1 MAMNKRK
8 VYLPLFIGFVICL
21 LTFFISNAIAM
32 SNISKTAND
41 TIDYAKKQ
49 VTSYD
54 EYMDVNKTKSETRLM
69 GKSIE
74 FVDRYHSSSD
84 DLSWIEDY
92 LKVQHI
98 TGISIVDRDYNVLVQ
113 YGKELPEGTFSL
125 NDNIDVIFDYP
136 AKIFAS
142 SCEKDGMAYDVVA
155 LSFEKDRLAIVN
167 YCKDI
172 LNSDDT
178 LSYLFDGFNFNY
190 DGILA
195 IAKDSTVIATSG
207 VGDYSPL
214 VLKFN
219 SYENLDLIVN
229 DHDFI
234 YLRMDGNSWYGI
246 CNRTSIYDYYVF
258 YPSKT
263 VNLARFSAPFVTG
276 LLLLVVYYLATL
288 SKHKKEV
295 LNLEKERKQ
304 MSIIESISS
313 MYYCAI
319 FIDVNKNTYEF
330 VNDKG
335 NIAGFYNGISDADK
349 MLCKMLDSFYA
360 GKRNDEYH
368 EFLDFR
374 HCEKVL
380 KNQPYVT
387 KTFKHVSHWFDV
399 TCFPLRNDNGVID
412 KVIYLWLD
420 KTSEK
425 EKEMDYNKRLVNAL
439 DQEKRANATKT
450 SFLRRMSHDIRTPIN
465 GIRGLVKIAQDNE
478 DNKEKIDDCLNKIY
492 ESSGFLLSLVN
503 DVLDMNKLES
513 GEITLDHNPFKLDK
527 IINNAIDIT
536 KVRANERNIAITSD
550 IRIEYNDLIGSPLHL
565 AQIFQNIIN
574 NAVKY
579 NRKEGSINITL
590 SEELC
595 PENKVLLKFV
605 CEDTGIGM
613 SNEFQENVFK
623 PFAQEG
629 NTSRGTYEGT
639 GLGMAITKEL
649 VDKMGGSIGFSSV
662 ADKGTT
668 FVVELPFDLGESV
681 EEEAEEENYGVG
693 GLHVLVV
700 EDNEINREIA
710 TFMLESVG
718 IVPTCVTNGKEALD
732 KVKEGAYD
740 CILMDVMMPVMGGLE
755 ATRQLRAMGVDTPII
770 AMSANAFKDDVERS
784 LKAGMNAHLS
794 KPIDEKLLVK
804 TIYKFCKK

>member
-1 MAMNKRK
+1 MAMNKRRR

-84 DLSWIEDY
+84 LSWIEDY

-136 AKIFAS
+136 AKVFAS

-195 IAKDSTVIATSG
+195 VAKDSTVIATSG
-207 VGDYSPL
+207 KGDYSPL

-219 SYENLDLIVN
+219 SYENLDLISN
-229 DHDFI
+229 DHGFI
-234 YLRMDGNSWYGI
+234 YLRMDGKSWYGI

-263 VNLARFSAPFVTG
+263 VNLARFSAPFIVG

-313 MYYCAI
+313 IYYCAI

-668 FVVELPFDLGESV
+668 FVVELPFGLGEKAL
-681 EEEAEEENYGVG
+681 EETEEENYDVS
-693 GLHVLVV
+693 GLKVLVV

-732 KVKEGAYD
+732 KVKEGTYD

-755 ATRQLRAMGVDTPII
+755 ATRQLRAMGIGTPII

>member
-1 MAMNKRK
+1 MNKRRR
-8 VYLPLFIGFVICL
+8 VYLPLSIGLMICL
-21 LTFFISNAIAM
+21 LTFFISNTIAM

-74 FVDRYHSSSD
+74 FVDRYHSSS

-195 IAKDSTVIATSG
+195 VAKDSTVIATSG
-207 VGDYSPL
+207 KGDYSPL

-219 SYENLDLIVN
+219 SFDNLESIVN
-229 DHDFI
+229 DHGFI
-234 YLRMDGNSWYGI
+234 FLRMDGKSWYGI

-313 MYYCAI
+313 IYYCAI

-387 KTFKHVSHWFDV
+387 KTFKHVVHWFDV

-550 IRIEYNDLIGSPLHL
+550 IKIEYNDLIGSPLHL

-613 SNEFQENVFK
+613 SNEFQENIFK

-629 NTSRGTYEGT
+629 NTARGTYEGT

-662 ADKGTT
+662 AEKGTT

-755 ATRQLRAMGVDTPII
+755 ATRQLRAMGIDTPII

>member
-1 MAMNKRK
+1 MAMNKRRR

-49 VTSYD
+49 VTSYFG
-54 EYMDVNKTKSETRLM
+54 YMDVNKTKSETRLM

-74 FVDRYHSSSD
+74 FVDRYHSSS

-136 AKIFAS
+136 AKIFVS
-142 SCEKDGMAYDVVA
+142 SCEKDGRAYDVVA
-155 LSFEKDRLAIVN
+155 LSFEKNRLAIVN

-207 VGDYSPL
+207 EDDYSPL
-214 VLKFN
+214 VFKFN

-313 MYYCAI
+313 IYYCAI

-387 KTFKHVSHWFDV
+387 KTFKHVAHWFDV

-465 GIRGLVKIAQDNE
+465 GIRGLVKIAKDNE
-478 DNKEKIDDCLNKIY
+478 DNKEKIDDCLNKIM

-536 KVRANERNIAITSD
+536 KVRANERDITITSD

-579 NRKEGSINITL
+579 NHKEGSINITL
-590 SEELC
+590 SEVLC
-595 PENKVLLKFV
+595 PGNKVLLKFE
-605 CEDTGIGM
+605 CADTGIGM

-629 NTSRGTYEGT
+629 NTARGTYEGT

-662 ADKGTT
+662 VDKGTT
-668 FVVELPFDLGESV
+668 FVVELPFDLGKSALKEV
-681 EEEAEEENYGVG
+681 EEENYDVG

-718 IVPTCVTNGKEALD
+718 IVVTCVNNGKEALD
-732 KVKEGAYD
+732 NVKEDTYD

-755 ATRQLRAMGVDTPII
+755 ATRQLRAMGIDTPII

>member
-1 MAMNKRK
+1 MAMNKRRR
-8 VYLPLFIGFVICL
+8 VYLPLFTGFVICL

-54 EYMDVNKTKSETRLM
+54 EYLDVNKTKSETRLI

-84 DLSWIEDY
+84 LSWIDDY

-113 YGKELPEGTFSL
+113 YGKELPKGTISL
-125 NDNIDVIFDYP
+125 NKNIDAIFDYP
-136 AKIFAS
+136 TKIFAS
-142 SCEKDGMAYDVVA
+142 NYEKNGMAYDVVA
-155 LSFEKDRLAIVN
+155 LFFEEDKLAIVN

-172 LNSDDT
+172 LDSDDN
-178 LSYLFDGFNFNY
+178 LSNLIDGFNFNY

-195 IAKDSTVIATSG
+195 VAKDSKVIATSG

-219 SYENLDLIVN
+219 SYENLDLISN
-229 DHDFI
+229 DHGFI
-234 YLRMDGNSWYGI
+234 YLRMDGTSWFGI
-246 CNRTSIYDYYVF
+246 CNRTSTYDYYVF

-313 MYYCAI
+313 IYYCAI

-387 KTFKHVSHWFDV
+387 KTFKHVAHWFDV

-420 KTSEK
+420 KTSEMKK
-425 EKEMDYNKRLVNAL
+425 ENDYNKRLVNAL
-439 DQEKRANATKT
+439 DQEKRANASKT

-465 GIRGLVKIAQDNE
+465 GIRGLVKIAKDNE
-478 DNKEKIDDCLNKIY
+478 NDKEKIDDCLNKIL
-492 ESSGFLLSLVN
+492 ESSGFLLNLVN

-513 GEITLDHNPFKLDK
+513 GEITLEHNPFELDK

-536 KVRANERNIAITSD
+536 KVRANERDITITSD

-579 NRKEGSINITL
+579 NHKEGSINITL

-595 PENKVLLKFV
+595 PGNKVLLKFE
-605 CEDTGIGM
+605 CADTGIGM

-629 NTSRGTYEGT
+629 NTARGTYEGT

-662 ADKGTT
+662 VDKGTT
-668 FVVELPFDLGESV
+668 FVVELPFDLGKSALKEV
-681 EEEAEEENYGVG
+681 EEENYDVS

-718 IVPTCVTNGKEALD
+718 IVPTCVNNGKEALD
-732 KVKEGAYD
+732 KLKEGTYD

-755 ATRQLRAMGVDTPII
+755 ATRQLRAMGIGTPII

>member
-1 MAMNKRK
+1 MAMNKRRR
-8 VYLPLFIGFVICL
+8 VYLPLFTGFVICL
-21 LTFFISNAIAM
+21 LTLFISNAIAM

-54 EYMDVNKTKSETRLM
+54 EYLDVNKTKSETRLI

-84 DLSWIEDY
+84 LSWSDDY

-98 TGISIVDRDYNVLVQ
+98 TGISIVDRDYKVLVQ
-113 YGKELPEGTFSL
+113 YGKELPEGTISL
-125 NDNIDVIFDYP
+125 NKNIDAIFDYP
-136 AKIFAS
+136 TKIFAS
-142 SCEKDGMAYDVVA
+142 NYEKNGMAYDVVA
-155 LSFEKDRLAIVN
+155 LFFEEDKLAIVN

-172 LNSDDT
+172 LDSDDN

-190 DGILA
+190 DGIMA
-195 IAKDSTVIATSG
+195 VAKDSTVIATSG
-207 VGDYSPL
+207 KGDYSPL
-214 VLKFN
+214 VFKFN
-219 SYENLDLIVN
+219 SYENLDSVIN
-229 DHDFI
+229 DHGFI
-234 YLRMDGNSWYGI
+234 YLRMDGTSWFGI
-246 CNRTSIYDYYVF
+246 CNRTSTYDYYVF

-263 VNLARFSAPFVTG
+263 VNLARFSAPFIVG
-276 LLLLVVYYLATL
+276 LLLLVAYYLATL

-313 MYYCAI
+313 IYYCAI

-387 KTFKHVSHWFDV
+387 KTFKHVVHWFDV

-536 KVRANERNIAITSD
+536 KVRANERDITITSD
-550 IRIEYNDLIGSPLHL
+550 IKIEYNDLVGSPLHL

-579 NRKEGSINITL
+579 NHENGSINITL
-590 SEELC
+590 TEELC
-595 PENKVLLKFV
+595 PGNKVLVKLI
-605 CEDTGIGM
+605 CADTGIGM
-613 SNEFQENVFK
+613 SEDFQENVFK

-629 NTSRGTYEGT
+629 NTARGTYEGT

-662 ADKGTT
+662 LNKGTT

-681 EEEAEEENYGVG
+681 TKEVEEENYDVS
-693 GLHVLVV
+693 GLKVLVV

-710 TFMLESVG
+710 TFMLEKAG
-718 IVPTCVTNGKEALD
+718 IAPTCATNGKEGLEKA
-732 KVKEGAYD
+732 KEGTYD

-755 ATRQLRAMGVDTPII
+755 ATRQLRAMGVDIPII

-784 LKAGMNAHLS
+784 LNAGMNAHLS

>member
-1 MAMNKRK
+1 MEMNKRK
-8 VYLPLFIGFVICL
+8 VYLPLSIGFVICL
-21 LTFFISNAIAM
+21 LTFFISNAVTM
-32 SNISKTAND
+32 SNILETANQ

-49 VTSYD
+49 VTSYE
-54 EYMDVNKTKSETRLM
+54 EYLSVNKTKSETRLI

-84 DLSWIEDY
+84 LSWIDDY
-92 LKVQHI
+92 LSVQHI
-98 TGISIVDRDYNVLVQ
+98 TGISIVDREYNVLVQ
-113 YGKELPEGTFSL
+113 YGKELPDGILSL
-125 NDNIDVIFDYP
+125 NSNIDVIFDYP
-136 AKIFAS
+136 VKVFAS
-142 SCEKDGMAYDVVA
+142 NYKKDGLAYDVVV
-155 LSFEKDRLAIVN
+155 LSFEEDKVAIVN
-167 YCKDI
+167 YCKDV
-172 LNSDDT
+172 LYTDEN
-178 LSYLFDGFNFNY
+178 LSYLFNDFNFNY
-190 DGILA
+190 DGIVT
-195 IAKDSTVIATSG
+195 IAEGDRIVATSG
-207 VGDYSPL
+207 DGDYSPL
-214 VLKFN
+214 VHKFN
-219 SYENLDLIVN
+219 SFENLNLIAN
-229 DHDFI
+229 DHGFI
-234 YLRMDGNSWYGI
+234 YLRMDGNSWFGI
-246 CNRTSIYDYYVF
+246 CNRTNLYDFYVF

-263 VNLARFSAPFVTG
+263 VNISRFTAPFIIC
-276 LLLLVVYYLATL
+276 LLLFVAYSLIHFL
-288 SKHKKEV
+288 KHKDE
-295 LNLEKERKQ
+295 LLTLEKDRKQ

-330 VNDKG
+330 VNDKD
-335 NIAGFYNGISDADK
+335 NIAGFYKGIKNADE
-349 MLCKMLDSFYA
+349 MLNRMLDSFYV
-360 GKRNDEYH
+360 GKRIEEYH

-374 HCEKVL
+374 HCEKFL
-380 KNQPYVT
+380 RNQPYMT
-387 KTFKHVSHWFDV
+387 KTFKHEAHWFDV
-399 TCFPLRNDNGVID
+399 TCFPFRNEHGVID

-425 EKEMDYNKRLVNAL
+425 EKEIEYNKRLVNTL

-450 SFLRRMSHDIRTPIN
+450 SFLRRMSHDVRTPIN

-478 DNKEKIDDCLNKIY
+478 DNKEKLDECLNKIM

-513 GEITLDHNPFKLDK
+513 GEITLEHNPFKLDK
-527 IINNAIDIT
+527 VINNAIDIT
-536 KVRANERNIAITSD
+536 RVRANERDITITSD
-550 IRIEYNDLIGSPLHL
+550 IKIEYNDLVGSPLHL

-579 NRKEGSINITL
+579 NHENGSINITL

-595 PENKVLLKFV
+595 ADNKVLIKLV
-605 CEDTGIGM
+605 CADTGIGM
-613 SNEFQENVFK
+613 SEDFQEDVFK

-629 NTSRGTYEGT
+629 NTARGTYEGT

-662 ADKGTT
+662 LNKGTT
-668 FVVELPFDLGESV
+668 FVVELPFDLGEKAL
-681 EEEAEEENYGVG
+681 EETEEENYDVG
-693 GLHVLVV
+693 GLKVLVV

-710 TFMLESVG
+710 TFMLEKVG
-718 IVPTCVTNGKEALD
+718 IVPTCAINGKEALD
-732 KVKEGAYD
+732 KVKEGTYD

-755 ATRQLRAMGVDTPII
+755 ATRQLRAMGVGIPII

-784 LKAGMNAHLS
+784 LNAGMNAHLS

>member
-1 MAMNKRK
+1 MAMNKRRR
-8 VYLPLFIGFVICL
+8 VYLPLFTGFVICL

-54 EYMDVNKTKSETRLM
+54 EYLDVNKTKSETRLI

-74 FVDRYHSSSD
+74 FVDRYHSSS

-98 TGISIVDRDYNVLVQ
+98 TGISIVDRDYKVLVQ
-113 YGKELPEGTFSL
+113 YGKELPEGTISL
-125 NDNIDVIFDYP
+125 NKNIDAIFDYP
-136 AKIFAS
+136 TKIFAS
-142 SCEKDGMAYDVVA
+142 NYEKNGMAYDVVA
-155 LSFEKDRLAIVN
+155 LFFEEDKLAIVN

-172 LNSDDT
+172 LDSDDN
-178 LSYLFDGFNFNY
+178 LSSLIDGFNFNY

-195 IAKDSTVIATSG
+195 VAKDSKVIATSG

-219 SYENLDLIVN
+219 SYENLDLISN
-229 DHDFI
+229 DHGFI
-234 YLRMDGNSWYGI
+234 YLRMDGTSWFGI
-246 CNRTSIYDYYVF
+246 CNRTSTYDYYVF

-263 VNLARFSAPFVTG
+263 VNLARFAAPFVTG

-295 LNLEKERKQ
+295 LNLEKERKE

-313 MYYCAI
+313 IYYCAI

-335 NIAGFYNGISDADK
+335 NIADFYNGISDADK

-387 KTFKHVSHWFDV
+387 KTFKHVAHWFDV

-465 GIRGLVKIAQDNE
+465 GIRGLVKIAKDNE

-536 KVRANERNIAITSD
+536 KVRANERDITITSD
-550 IRIEYNDLIGSPLHL
+550 IKIEYNDLIGSPLHL

-590 SEELC
+590 SEVLC
-595 PENKVLLKFV
+595 PGNKVLMKFV

-629 NTSRGTYEGT
+629 NTARGTYEGT

-662 ADKGTT
+662 VDKGTT
-668 FVVELPFDLGESV
+668 FVVELPFDLGKSALKEV
-681 EEEAEEENYGVG
+681 EEENYDVS

-718 IVPTCVTNGKEALD
+718 IVPTCVNNGKEALD
-732 KVKEGAYD
+732 KLKEGTYD

-755 ATRQLRAMGVDTPII
+755 ATRQLRAMGIDTPII

>member
-1 MAMNKRK
+1 MAMNKRRR

-49 VTSYD
+49 VTSYF

-74 FVDRYHSSSD
+74 FVDRYHSSS

-142 SCEKDGMAYDVVA
+142 SCEKDGRAYDVVA

-207 VGDYSPL
+207 EDDYSPL
-214 VLKFN
+214 VFKFN

-246 CNRTSIYDYYVF
+246 CNRMSIYDYYVF

-313 MYYCAI
+313 IYYCAI

-503 DVLDMNKLES
+503 NVLNMNKLES

-732 KVKEGAYD
+732 KVKEGIYD

>member
-207 VGDYSPL
+207 EDDYSPL

-234 YLRMDGNSWYGI
+234 YLRMDGKSWYGI

-263 VNLARFSAPFVTG
+263 VNLARFAAPFVTG

-313 MYYCAI
+313 IYYCAI

-465 GIRGLVKIAQDNE
+465 GIMGLVKIAQDNE
-478 DNKEKIDDCLNKIY
+478 DDKEKIDDCLNKIY

-595 PENKVLLKFV
+595 PGNKVLLKFV

>member
-1 MAMNKRK
+1 MNKRRR
-8 VYLPLFIGFVICL
+8 VYLPLFTGFVICL

-54 EYMDVNKTKSETRLM
+54 EYLDVNKTKSETRLI

-84 DLSWIEDY
+84 LSWIDDY

-98 TGISIVDRDYNVLVQ
+98 TGISIVDRDYKVLVQ
-113 YGKELPEGTFSL
+113 YGKELPEGTISL
-125 NDNIDVIFDYP
+125 NKNIDAIFDYP
-136 AKIFAS
+136 TKIFAS
-142 SCEKDGMAYDVVA
+142 NYEKNGMAYDVVA
-155 LSFEKDRLAIVN
+155 LFFEEDKLAIVN

-172 LNSDDT
+172 LDSDDN
-178 LSYLFDGFNFNY
+178 LSNLIDGFNFNY

-195 IAKDSTVIATSG
+195 VAKDSTVIATSG

-219 SYENLDLIVN
+219 SYENLDLISN
-229 DHDFI
+229 DHGFI
-234 YLRMDGNSWYGI
+234 YLRMDGTSWFGI
-246 CNRTSIYDYYVF
+246 CNRTSTYDYYVF

-263 VNLARFSAPFVTG
+263 VNLARFAAPFVTG

-313 MYYCAI
+313 IYYCAI

-387 KTFKHVSHWFDV
+387 KTFKHVAHWFDV

-465 GIRGLVKIAQDNE
+465 GIRGLVKIAKDNE
-478 DNKEKIDDCLNKIY
+478 DNKEKINECLNKIY

-536 KVRANERNIAITSD
+536 KVRANESDITITSD

-590 SEELC
+590 SEVLC
-595 PENKVLLKFV
+595 PGNKVLLKFE
-605 CEDTGIGM
+605 CADTGIGM

-662 ADKGTT
+662 VDKGTT
-668 FVVELPFDLGESV
+668 FVVEIPFDLGESV
-681 EEEAEEENYGVG
+681 EEEAKEENYDVG

-718 IVPTCVTNGKEALD
+718 IVPTCVNNGKEALD
-732 KVKEGAYD
+732 KLKEGTYD

-755 ATRQLRAMGVDTPII
+755 ATRQLRAMGIGTPII

>member
-1 MAMNKRK
+1 MEMNKRK
-8 VYLPLFIGFVICL
+8 VYLPLSIGLMICL
-21 LTFFISNAIAM
+21 LTFFISNTIAM
-32 SNISKTAND
+32 SNILKTAND

-49 VTSYD
+49 VTSYED
-54 EYMDVNKTKSETRLM
+54 YLNVNKTKSETRLI

-84 DLSWIEDY
+84 LSWIDDY
-92 LKVQHI
+92 LSVQHI

-113 YGKELPEGTFSL
+113 YGEELPDGILSL
-125 NDNIDVIFDYP
+125 NNNIDAIFDYP
-136 AKIFAS
+136 TKVFAS
-142 SCEKDGMAYDVVA
+142 NYKKDGMAYDVVA
-155 LSFEKDRLAIVN
+155 LSFEEDKLAIVN

-172 LNSDDT
+172 LDSDDNF
-178 LSYLFDGFNFNY
+178 SYLFDGFNFNY

-214 VLKFN
+214 VFKFN

-246 CNRTSIYDYYVF
+246 CNRTSTYDYYVF

-263 VNLARFSAPFVTG
+263 VNLARFTAPFMAG
-276 LLLLVVYYLATL
+276 LLLFVVYFLITL
-288 SKHKKEV
+288 SKHKEEL

-304 MSIIESISS
+304 MSIIESISRIF
-313 MYYCAI
+313 YCTI

-335 NIAGFYNGISDADK
+335 NIRGFYKGINNADG
-349 MLCKMLDSFYA
+349 MLSKMLDSYYV
-360 GKRNDEYH
+360 GKRTDEYH

-374 HCEKVL
+374 HCEKFL
-380 KNQPYVT
+380 RNQPYMT
-387 KTFKHVSHWFDV
+387 KTFKHKAHWFDV
-399 TCFPLRNDNGVID
+399 TCFPVRNDNGVID

-420 KTSEK
+420 KTSEMKK
-425 EKEMDYNKRLVNAL
+425 ENDYNKRLVNAL
-439 DQEKRANATKT
+439 DQEKRANASKT

-465 GIRGLVKIAQDNE
+465 GIRGLVKIAKDNE
-478 DNKEKIDDCLNKIY
+478 DDKGKIDECLNKIF
-492 ESSGFLLSLVN
+492 ESSGFLLNLVN

-513 GEITLDHNPFKLDK
+513 GEITLEHNPFELDK

-536 KVRANERNIAITSD
+536 KVRANERDITITSD
-550 IRIEYNDLIGSPLHL
+550 IKIEYNDLVGSPLHL

-579 NRKEGSINITL
+579 NYKEGSINITL
-590 SEELC
+590 TEELC
-595 PENKVLLKFV
+595 PGNKVLLKFV
-605 CEDTGIGM
+605 CADTGIGM
-613 SNEFQENVFK
+613 SKDFQDDVFK

-629 NTSRGTYEGT
+629 NTARGTYEGT

-662 ADKGTT
+662 VEKGTT
-668 FVVELPFDLGESV
+668 FVVEIPFDLGDSV
-681 EEEAEEENYGVG
+681 KEEAEEENYDVG
-693 GLHVLVV
+693 GLHVLIV

-718 IVPTCVTNGKEALD
+718 IMPTCVNNGKEALD
-732 KVKEGAYD
+732 KLKEGTYD

-755 ATRQLRAMGVDTPII
+755 ATRQLRAMGIGTPII

>member
-1 MAMNKRK
+1 MAMNKRRR

-54 EYMDVNKTKSETRLM
+54 EYLDVNKTKSETRLI

-74 FVDRYHSSSD
+74 FVDRYHSSS

-113 YGKELPEGTFSL
+113 YGKELPEGTISL
-125 NDNIDVIFDYP
+125 NKNIDAIFGYP
-136 AKIFAS
+136 TKIFAS
-142 SCEKDGMAYDVVA
+142 NYEKNGMAYDVVS
-155 LSFEKDRLAIVN
+155 LFFEEDKLAIVN
-167 YCKDI
+167 YCKDV
-172 LNSDDT
+172 LDSDDN
-178 LSYLFDGFNFNY
+178 LSNLIDGFNFNY

-195 IAKDSTVIATSG
+195 VAKDSTVIATSG
-207 VGDYSPL
+207 KGDYSPL

-219 SYENLDLIVN
+219 SYENLDLISN
-229 DHDFI
+229 DHGFI
-234 YLRMDGNSWYGI
+234 YLRMDGTSWFGI
-246 CNRTSIYDYYVF
+246 CNRTSTYDYYVF

-263 VNLARFSAPFVTG
+263 VNLARFAAPFVTG

-313 MYYCAI
+313 IYYCAI

-387 KTFKHVSHWFDV
+387 KTFKHVAHWFDV

-465 GIRGLVKIAQDNE
+465 GIRGLVKIAKDNE
-478 DNKEKIDDCLNKIY
+478 GDKEKINECLNKIY

-536 KVRANERNIAITSD
+536 KVRANERDITITSD

-579 NRKEGSINITL
+579 NHKEGSINITL

-595 PENKVLLKFV
+595 PGNKILLKFE
-605 CEDTGIGM
+605 CADTGIGM

-629 NTSRGTYEGT
+629 NTARGTYEGT

-662 ADKGTT
+662 VDKGTT
-668 FVVELPFDLGESV
+668 FVVEIPFDLGESV
-681 EEEAEEENYGVG
+681 EEEAKEENYDVG

-718 IVPTCVTNGKEALD
+718 IVPACVNNGKEALD
-732 KVKEGAYD
+732 KLKEGTYD

-755 ATRQLRAMGVDTPII
+755 ATRQLRAMGIDTPII

>member
-1 MAMNKRK
+1 MNKRK

-54 EYMDVNKTKSETRLM
+54 EYLDVNKTKSETRLM

-74 FVDRYHSSSD
+74 FVDRYHSSS

-155 LSFEKDRLAIVN
+155 LFFEEDKLAIVN

-207 VGDYSPL
+207 EDDYSPL
-214 VLKFN
+214 VFKFN

-276 LLLLVVYYLATL
+276 LLLLVVYYLVTL

-313 MYYCAI
+313 IYYCAI

-595 PENKVLLKFV
+595 PENKVLLKFE
-605 CEDTGIGM
+605 CADTGIGM

-629 NTSRGTYEGT
+629 NTARGTYEGT

-732 KVKEGAYD
+732 KVKEEIYD

>member
-1 MAMNKRK
+1 MAMNKRRR
-8 VYLPLFIGFVICL
+8 VYLSLSIGFVICL
-21 LTFFISNAIAM
+21 LTFFVSNAIAM

-49 VTSYD
+49 VTSYED
-54 EYMDVNKTKSETRLM
+54 YLSVNKTKSETRLM

-84 DLSWIEDY
+84 FSWIEDY
-92 LKVQHI
+92 LRVQHL

-113 YGKELPEGTFSL
+113 YGKELPDGIFSL
-125 NDNIDVIFDYP
+125 NDNIDAIFDYP
-136 AKIFAS
+136 AKVFAS
-142 SCEKDGMAYDVVA
+142 NYEKDGMAYDVVA
-155 LSFEKDRLAIVN
+155 LYFEEDKLAIVN

-172 LNSDDT
+172 LDSDDN

-195 IAKDSTVIATSG
+195 VAKDSKVIATSG
-207 VGDYSPL
+207 EGDYSPL

-219 SYENLDLIVN
+219 SFENLDLIAD
-229 DHDFI
+229 DHGFI
-234 YLRMDGNSWYGI
+234 FLRMNGNSWYGI
-246 CNRTSIYDYYVF
+246 CNRTSTYDYYVF

-263 VNLARFSAPFVTG
+263 VNLSRFTAPFVTG
-276 LLLLVVYYLATL
+276 LLLFVVYCLATL
-288 SKHKKEV
+288 SKHKEEV

-313 MYYCAI
+313 IYYCAI

-335 NIAGFYNGISDADK
+335 NIASFYKDINNADEMLGK
-349 MLCKMLDSFYA
+349 MVDSFYV
-360 GKRNDEYH
+360 GNKTEEYH
-368 EFLDFR
+368 EFIDFR
-374 HCEKVL
+374 HCEKFL

-387 KTFKHVSHWFDV
+387 KTFKHEIHWFDV

-420 KTSEK
+420 KTSER

-465 GIRGLVKIAQDNE
+465 GIMGLAKIAQDNE
-478 DNKEKIDDCLNKIY
+478 DDKEKINECLNKIL

-536 KVRANERNIAITSD
+536 KVRANERNITITSD

-579 NRKEGSINITL
+579 NHKEGSINITL

-595 PENKVLLKFV
+595 PGNKVLIKFV

-662 ADKGTT
+662 VDKGTT
-668 FVVELPFDLGESV
+668 FVVEIPFDLGESV
-681 EEEAEEENYGVG
+681 LEESEEENYDVS
-693 GLHVLVV
+693 GLNVLVV
-700 EDNEINREIA
+700 EDNDINREIA
-710 TFMLESVG
+710 TFVLESVD
-718 IVPTCVTNGKEALD
+718 IVPTCVNNGKEALD
-732 KVKEGAYD
+732 KVKEGTYD

-755 ATRQLRAMGVDTPII
+755 ATRQLRAMGIDTPII
-770 AMSANAFKDDVERS
+770 AMSANTFKDDVERS

>member
-1 MAMNKRK
+1 MEMNKRK
-8 VYLPLFIGFVICL
+8 VYLPLSIGFVICL
-21 LTFFISNAIAM
+21 LTFFISNAVTM
-32 SNISKTAND
+32 SNILETANQ

-49 VTSYD
+49 VTSYE
-54 EYMDVNKTKSETRLM
+54 EYLSVNKTKSETRLI

-84 DLSWIEDY
+84 LSWIDDY
-92 LKVQHI
+92 LSVQHI
-98 TGISIVDRDYNVLVQ
+98 TGISIVDREYNVLVQ
-113 YGKELPEGTFSL
+113 YGKELPDGILSL
-125 NDNIDVIFDYP
+125 NSNIDVIFDYP
-136 AKIFAS
+136 VKVFAS
-142 SCEKDGMAYDVVA
+142 NYEKDGLAYDVVV
-155 LSFEKDRLAIVN
+155 LSFEEDKVAIVN
-167 YCKDI
+167 YCKDV
-172 LNSDDT
+172 LYTDEN
-178 LSYLFDGFNFNY
+178 LSYLFNDFNFNY
-190 DGILA
+190 DGIVT
-195 IAKDSTVIATSG
+195 IAEGDRIVATSG
-207 VGDYSPL
+207 DGDYSPL
-214 VLKFN
+214 VHKFN
-219 SYENLDLIVN
+219 SFENLNLIAN
-229 DHDFI
+229 DHGFI
-234 YLRMDGNSWYGI
+234 YLRMDSNSWFGI
-246 CNRTSIYDYYVF
+246 CNRTNLYDFYVF

-263 VNLARFSAPFVTG
+263 VNISRFTAPFIIC
-276 LLLLVVYYLATL
+276 LLLFVAYSLIRFL
-288 SKHKKEV
+288 KHKDE
-295 LNLEKERKQ
+295 LLTLEKDRKQ

-335 NIAGFYNGISDADK
+335 NIASFYKGVKNADE
-349 MLCKMLDSFYA
+349 MLNRMLDSFYV
-360 GKRNDEYH
+360 GKRIEEYH

-374 HCEKVL
+374 HCEKFL
-380 KNQPYVT
+380 RNQPYMT
-387 KTFKHVSHWFDV
+387 KTFKHEVHWFDV
-399 TCFPLRNDNGVID
+399 TCFPFRNEHGVID

-425 EKEMDYNKRLVNAL
+425 EKEIEYNKRLVNAL
-439 DQEKRANATKT
+439 NQEKRANATKT
-450 SFLRRMSHDIRTPIN
+450 SFLRRMSHDVRTPIN

-478 DNKEKIDDCLNKIY
+478 GNKEKLDECLNKIM

-513 GEITLDHNPFKLDK
+513 GEITLEHNPFKLDK
-527 IINNAIDIT
+527 VINNAIDIT
-536 KVRANERNIAITSD
+536 RVRANERDITITSD
-550 IRIEYNDLIGSPLHL
+550 IKIEYNDLIGSPLHL

-579 NRKEGSINITL
+579 NHENGSINIAL

-595 PENKVLLKFV
+595 PGNKVLVKLI
-605 CEDTGIGM
+605 CADTGIGM
-613 SNEFQENVFK
+613 SEDFQEDVFK

-629 NTSRGTYEGT
+629 NTARGTYEGT

-662 ADKGTT
+662 LNKGTT
-668 FVVELPFDLGESV
+668 FVVELPFDLGEKAL
-681 EEEAEEENYGVG
+681 EETEEENYDVG
-693 GLHVLVV
+693 GLKVLVV

-710 TFMLESVG
+710 TFMLENVG
-718 IVPTCVTNGKEALD
+718 IVPTCAINGKEALD
-732 KVKEGAYD
+732 KVKEGTYD

-755 ATRQLRAMGVDTPII
+755 ATRQLRAMGVDIPII

-784 LKAGMNAHLS
+784 LNAGMNAHLS

>member
-1 MAMNKRK
+1 MAMNKRRR

-54 EYMDVNKTKSETRLM
+54 EYLDVNKTKSETRLI

-74 FVDRYHSSSD
+74 FVDRYHSSS

-113 YGKELPEGTFSL
+113 YGKELPEGTISL
-125 NDNIDVIFDYP
+125 NKNIDAIFDYP
-136 AKIFAS
+136 TKIFAS
-142 SCEKDGMAYDVVA
+142 NYEKNGMAYDVVA
-155 LSFEKDRLAIVN
+155 LFFEEDKLAIVN

-172 LNSDDT
+172 LDSDDN
-178 LSYLFDGFNFNY
+178 LSHFFDGFNFNY

-195 IAKDSTVIATSG
+195 VAKDSTVIATSG
-207 VGDYSPL
+207 KGDYSPL
-214 VLKFN
+214 VLKFK
-219 SYENLDLIVN
+219 SYENLDLIAN
-229 DHDFI
+229 DHGFI
-234 YLRMDGNSWYGI
+234 YLRINGNSWFGI

-263 VNLARFSAPFVTG
+263 VNLARFTAPFMAG
-276 LLLLVVYYLATL
+276 LLLFVVYFLITL
-288 SKHKKEV
+288 SKHKEEL

-313 MYYCAI
+313 IFYCTI

-335 NIAGFYNGISDADK
+335 NIASFYKGINNADG
-349 MLCKMLDSFYA
+349 MLSKMLDSYYV
-360 GKRNDEYH
+360 GKRTDEYH

-374 HCEKVL
+374 HCDKFL
-380 KNQPYVT
+380 RNQPYMT
-387 KTFKHVSHWFDV
+387 KTFKHKVHWFDV

-420 KTSEK
+420 KTSEMKK
-425 EKEMDYNKRLVNAL
+425 ENDYNKRLVNAL
-439 DQEKRANATKT
+439 DQEKRANASKT

-465 GIRGLVKIAQDNE
+465 GIRGLVKIAKDNE
-478 DNKEKIDDCLNKIY
+478 NDKEKIDDCLNKIL
-492 ESSGFLLSLVN
+492 ESSGFLLNLVN

-513 GEITLDHNPFKLDK
+513 GEITLEHNPFELDK

-536 KVRANERNIAITSD
+536 KVRANERDITITSD
-550 IRIEYNDLIGSPLHL
+550 IKIEYNYLIGSPLHL

-579 NRKEGSINITL
+579 NHKEGSINITL
-590 SEELC
+590 TEELC

-605 CEDTGIGM
+605 CADTGIGM
-613 SNEFQENVFK
+613 SKDFQDDVFK

-629 NTSRGTYEGT
+629 NTARGTYEGT

-662 ADKGTT
+662 VDKGTT
-668 FVVELPFDLGESV
+668 FVVEIPFDLGESV
-681 EEEAEEENYGVG
+681 KEEAEEENYDVG
-693 GLHVLVV
+693 GLRVLVV

-718 IVPTCVTNGKEALD
+718 IVPTCVDNGKEALD
-732 KVKEGAYD
+732 KVKEGTYD

-755 ATRQLRAMGVDTPII
+755 ATRQLRAMGIGTPII

-804 TIYKFCKK
+804 MIYKFCKK

>member
-1 MAMNKRK
+1 MEMNKRK
-8 VYLPLFIGFVICL
+8 VYLPLSIGFVICL
-21 LTFFISNAIAM
+21 LTFFISNAVTM
-32 SNISKTAND
+32 SNILDTANE

-49 VTSYD
+49 VTSYK
-54 EYMDVNKTKSETRLM
+54 EYLSVNKTKSETRLI

-84 DLSWIEDY
+84 LSWIDDY

-98 TGISIVDRDYNVLVQ
+98 TGISIVDRDYKVLVQ
-113 YGKELPEGTFSL
+113 YGKELPDGILCL
-125 NDNIDVIFDYP
+125 NSNIDSIFDYP
-136 AKIFAS
+136 VKIFAS
-142 SCEKDGMAYDVVA
+142 NYEYDGKAYDVVA
-155 LSFEKDRLAIVN
+155 LSFEEDKVAIVN
-167 YCKDI
+167 FCKDI
-172 LNSDDT
+172 LYSDDN
-178 LSYLFDGFNFNY
+178 LALLFDGFNFNY
-190 DGILA
+190 DGIVA
-195 IAKDSTVIATSG
+195 IAEDDRIVATSG
-207 VGDYSPL
+207 DGDYSPL
-214 VLKFN
+214 VHKFN
-219 SYENLDLIVN
+219 SFENFDSIAN
-229 DHDFI
+229 DHGFI
-234 YLRMDGNSWYGI
+234 YLRMDGNSWFGI
-246 CNRTSIYDYYVF
+246 CNRTSVYDYYVF
-258 YPSKT
+258 YPSNT
-263 VNLARFSAPFVTG
+263 INLARFTAPFIVG
-276 LLLLVVYYLATL
+276 LLLFVVHSLMTFL
-288 SKHKKEV
+288 KHKDE
-295 LNLEKERKQ
+295 LLTLEKDRKQ

-335 NIAGFYNGISDADK
+335 NIAGFYRGVKNADE
-349 MLCKMLDSFYA
+349 MLNRMLDSFYV
-360 GKRNDEYH
+360 GKRIEEYH

-374 HCEKVL
+374 HCEKFL
-380 KNQPYVT
+380 RNQPFMT
-387 KTFKHVSHWFDV
+387 KAFKHEVHWFDV
-399 TCFPLRNDNGVID
+399 TCFPFRNDHGVID

-425 EKEMDYNKRLVNAL
+425 EKEIEYNKRLVNAL

-450 SFLRRMSHDIRTPIN
+450 SFLRRMSHDVRTPIN

-478 DNKEKIDDCLNKIY
+478 DNKEKLDECLNKIM

-513 GEITLDHNPFKLDK
+513 GEITLEHNPFKLDK
-527 IINNAIDIT
+527 VINNAIDIT
-536 KVRANERNIAITSD
+536 RVRANERDITITSD
-550 IRIEYNDLIGSPLHL
+550 IKIEYNDLVGSPLHL

-579 NRKEGSINITL
+579 NHENGSINITL
-590 SEELC
+590 TEELC
-595 PENKVLLKFV
+595 PGNKVLVKLI
-605 CEDTGIGM
+605 CADTGIGM
-613 SNEFQENVFK
+613 SEDFQEDVFK

-629 NTSRGTYEGT
+629 NTARGTYEGT

-662 ADKGTT
+662 LNKGTT
-668 FVVELPFDLGESV
+668 FVVEIPFGLGEKAL
-681 EEEAEEENYGVG
+681 EETEEENYDVS
-693 GLHVLVV
+693 GLKVLVV

-710 TFMLESVG
+710 TFMLEKAG
-718 IVPTCVTNGKEALD
+718 IAPTCAINGKEALD
-732 KVKEGAYD
+732 KVKEGTYD

-755 ATRQLRAMGVDTPII
+755 ATRQLRAMGVDIPII

>member
-1 MAMNKRK
+1 MAMNKRRR
-8 VYLPLFIGFVICL
+8 VYLPLFTGFVICL

-54 EYMDVNKTKSETRLM
+54 EYLDVNKTKSETRLI

-74 FVDRYHSSSD
+74 FVDRYHSSS

-98 TGISIVDRDYNVLVQ
+98 TGISIVDRDYKVLVQ
-113 YGKELPEGTFSL
+113 YGKELPEGTISL
-125 NDNIDVIFDYP
+125 NKNIDAIFDYP
-136 AKIFAS
+136 TKIFAS
-142 SCEKDGMAYDVVA
+142 NYEKNGMAYDVVA
-155 LSFEKDRLAIVN
+155 LFFEEDKLAIVN

-172 LNSDDT
+172 LDSDDN

-190 DGILA
+190 DGIMA
-195 IAKDSTVIATSG
+195 VAKDSTVIATSG
-207 VGDYSPL
+207 KGDYSPL
-214 VLKFN
+214 VFKFN
-219 SYENLDLIVN
+219 SYENLDSVIN
-229 DHDFI
+229 DHGFI
-234 YLRMDGNSWYGI
+234 YLRMDGTSWFGI
-246 CNRTSIYDYYVF
+246 CNRTSTYDYYVF

-263 VNLARFSAPFVTG
+263 VNLARFSAPFIVG

-313 MYYCAI
+313 IYYCAI

-387 KTFKHVSHWFDV
+387 KTFKHVAHWFDV

-536 KVRANERNIAITSD
+536 KVRANERDITITSD

-579 NRKEGSINITL
+579 NHKEGSINITL
-590 SEELC
+590 SEVLC
-595 PENKVLLKFV
+595 PGNKVLLKFE
-605 CEDTGIGM
+605 CADTGIGM

-629 NTSRGTYEGT
+629 NTARGTYEGT

-662 ADKGTT
+662 VDKGTT

-681 EEEAEEENYGVG
+681 EEEAEEENYGVS

-718 IVPTCVTNGKEALD
+718 IVPTCAINGKEALD

-755 ATRQLRAMGVDTPII
+755 ATRQLRAMGIEIPII

-784 LKAGMNAHLS
+784 LNAGMNAHLS

>member
-1 MAMNKRK
+1 MNKRK
-8 VYLPLFIGFVICL
+8 VYLPLSIGLMICL
-21 LTFFISNAIAM
+21 LTFFISNTIAM
-32 SNISKTAND
+32 SNILNTAND

-49 VTSYD
+49 VTSYED
-54 EYMDVNKTKSETRLM
+54 YLNVNKTKSETRLI

-84 DLSWIEDY
+84 LSWIDDY
-92 LKVQHI
+92 LSVQHI

-113 YGKELPEGTFSL
+113 YGEELPDGILSL
-125 NDNIDVIFDYP
+125 NNNIDAIFDYP
-136 AKIFAS
+136 TKVFAS
-142 SCEKDGMAYDVVA
+142 NYKKDGMAYDVVA
-155 LSFEKDRLAIVN
+155 LSFEEDKLAIVN

-172 LNSDDT
+172 LNFDDDDLT
-178 LSYLFDGFNFNY
+178 YLFDGFNFNY
-190 DGILA
+190 GGILA

-214 VLKFN
+214 VFKFN

-229 DHDFI
+229 GHGFI
-234 YLRMDGNSWYGI
+234 YLRMDGKSWYGI

-263 VNLARFSAPFVTG
+263 VNLARFAAPFVTG

-313 MYYCAI
+313 IYYCAI

-387 KTFKHVSHWFDV
+387 KTFKHVAHWFDV

-425 EKEMDYNKRLVNAL
+425 EKEMDYNKRLVKVL

-465 GIRGLVKIAQDNE
+465 GIRGLVKIVKDNE
-478 DNKEKIDDCLNKIY
+478 GDKEKINECLNKIY

-536 KVRANERNIAITSD
+536 KVRANERDITITSD

-590 SEELC
+590 SEVLC
-595 PENKVLLKFV
+595 PGNKVLLKFE
-605 CEDTGIGM
+605 CADTGIGM

-629 NTSRGTYEGT
+629 NTARGTYEGT

-662 ADKGTT
+662 VDKGTT
-668 FVVELPFDLGESV
+668 FVVEIPFDLGKSALKEV
-681 EEEAEEENYGVG
+681 EEENYDVG

-710 TFMLESVG
+710 TFMLEKVG
-718 IVPTCVTNGKEALD
+718 IVPTCAINGKEALD
-732 KVKEGAYD
+732 KVKEEIYD

-755 ATRQLRAMGVDTPII
+755 ATRQLRAMGIGTPII

>member
-1 MAMNKRK
+1 
-8 VYLPLFIGFVICL
+8 
-21 LTFFISNAIAM
+21 
-32 SNISKTAND
+32 
-41 TIDYAKKQ
+41 
-49 VTSYD
+49 
-54 EYMDVNKTKSETRLM
+54 
-69 GKSIE
+69 
-74 FVDRYHSSSD
+74 
-84 DLSWIEDY
+84 
-92 LKVQHI
+92 
-98 TGISIVDRDYNVLVQ
+98 
-113 YGKELPEGTFSL
+113 
-125 NDNIDVIFDYP
+125 
-136 AKIFAS
+136 
-142 SCEKDGMAYDVVA
+142 MAYDVVA
-155 LSFEKDRLAIVN
+155 LFFEEDKLAIVN

-172 LNSDDT
+172 LDSDDN
-178 LSYLFDGFNFNY
+178 LSNLIDGFNFNY

-195 IAKDSTVIATSG
+195 VAKDSKVIATSG

-219 SYENLDLIVN
+219 SYENLDLISN
-229 DHDFI
+229 DHGFI
-234 YLRMDGNSWYGI
+234 YLRMDGTSWFGI
-246 CNRTSIYDYYVF
+246 CNRTSTYDYYVF

-313 MYYCAI
+313 IYYCAI

-335 NIAGFYNGISDADK
+335 SIAGFYNGISDADK
-349 MLCKMLDSFYA
+349 MLSKMLDSFYA

-387 KTFKHVSHWFDV
+387 KTFKHVAHWFDV

-465 GIRGLVKIAQDNE
+465 GIRGLVKIAKDNE
-478 DNKEKIDDCLNKIY
+478 DNKEKINECLNKIL

-536 KVRANERNIAITSD
+536 KVRANERDITITSD
-550 IRIEYNDLIGSPLHL
+550 IKIEYNDLIGSPLHL

-579 NRKEGSINITL
+579 NHKEGSINITL

-595 PENKVLLKFV
+595 PGNKILLKFE
-605 CEDTGIGM
+605 CADTGIGM

-662 ADKGTT
+662 VDKGTT
-668 FVVELPFDLGESV
+668 FVVELPFDLGKSALKEV
-681 EEEAEEENYGVG
+681 EEENYDVS

-718 IVPTCVTNGKEALD
+718 IAPACVNNGKEALD
-732 KVKEGAYD
+732 KLKEGTYD

-755 ATRQLRAMGVDTPII
+755 ATRQLRAMGIDTPII

>member
-1 MAMNKRK
+1 MAMNKRRR
-8 VYLPLFIGFVICL
+8 VYLPLFTGFVICL
-21 LTFFISNAIAM
+21 LTLFISNAIAM

-54 EYMDVNKTKSETRLM
+54 EYLDVNKTKSETRLI

-84 DLSWIEDY
+84 LSWIDDY

-98 TGISIVDRDYNVLVQ
+98 TGISIVDRDYKVLVQ
-113 YGKELPEGTFSL
+113 YGKELPEGTISL
-125 NDNIDVIFDYP
+125 NKNIDAIFDYP
-136 AKIFAS
+136 TKIFAS
-142 SCEKDGMAYDVVA
+142 NYEKNGMAYDVVA
-155 LSFEKDRLAIVN
+155 LFFEEDKLAIVN

-172 LNSDDT
+172 LDSDDN

-190 DGILA
+190 DGIMA
-195 IAKDSTVIATSG
+195 VAKDSTVIATSG
-207 VGDYSPL
+207 KGDYSPL
-214 VLKFN
+214 VFKFN
-219 SYENLDLIVN
+219 SYENLDSVIN
-229 DHDFI
+229 DHGFI
-234 YLRMDGNSWYGI
+234 YLRMDGTSWFGI
-246 CNRTSIYDYYVF
+246 CNRTSTYDYYVF

-263 VNLARFSAPFVTG
+263 VNLARFSAPFIVG

-313 MYYCAI
+313 IYYCAI

-387 KTFKHVSHWFDV
+387 KTFKHVVHWFDV

-536 KVRANERNIAITSD
+536 KVRANERDITITSD
-550 IRIEYNDLIGSPLHL
+550 IKIEYNDLIGSPLHL

-579 NRKEGSINITL
+579 NHKDGSINITL
-590 SEELC
+590 SEVLC
-595 PENKVLLKFV
+595 PGNKVLLKFE
-605 CEDTGIGM
+605 CADTGIGM

-629 NTSRGTYEGT
+629 NTARGTYEGT

-662 ADKGTT
+662 LNKGTT

-681 EEEAEEENYGVG
+681 TKEAEEENYGVG

-718 IVPTCVTNGKEALD
+718 IVPTCAINGKEALD

-755 ATRQLRAMGVDTPII
+755 ATRQLRAMGIEIPII

-784 LKAGMNAHLS
+784 LNAGMNAHLS

>member
-1 MAMNKRK
+1 MNKRK
-8 VYLPLFIGFVICL
+8 VYLPLSIGLMICL
-21 LTFFISNAIAM
+21 LTFFISNTIAM
-32 SNISKTAND
+32 SNILNTAND

-49 VTSYD
+49 VTSYED
-54 EYMDVNKTKSETRLM
+54 YLNVNKTKSETRLI

-84 DLSWIEDY
+84 LSWIDDY
-92 LKVQHI
+92 LSVQHI

-113 YGKELPEGTFSL
+113 YGEELPDGILSL
-125 NDNIDVIFDYP
+125 NNNIDAIFDYP
-136 AKIFAS
+136 TKVFAS
-142 SCEKDGMAYDVVA
+142 NYKKDGMAYDVVA
-155 LSFEKDRLAIVN
+155 LSFEEDKLAIVN

-172 LNSDDT
+172 LNFDDDDLT
-178 LSYLFDGFNFNY
+178 YLFDGFNFNY
-190 DGILA
+190 GGILA

-214 VLKFN
+214 VFKFN

-229 DHDFI
+229 GHGFI
-234 YLRMDGNSWYGI
+234 YLRMDGKSWYGI

-263 VNLARFSAPFVTG
+263 VNLARFAAPFVTG

-313 MYYCAI
+313 IYYCAI

-387 KTFKHVSHWFDV
+387 KTFKHVAHWFDV

-425 EKEMDYNKRLVNAL
+425 EKEMDYNKRLVKVL

-465 GIRGLVKIAQDNE
+465 GIRGLVKIAKGNE
-478 DNKEKIDDCLNKIY
+478 GDKEKINECLNKIY

-536 KVRANERNIAITSD
+536 KVRANERDITITSD
-550 IRIEYNDLIGSPLHL
+550 IKIEYNDLVGSPLHL

-579 NRKEGSINITL
+579 NHKNGSINIALT
-590 SEELC
+590 EELC
-595 PENKVLLKFV
+595 PGNKVLVKLI
-605 CEDTGIGM
+605 CADTGIGM
-613 SNEFQENVFK
+613 SEDFQENVFK

-629 NTSRGTYEGT
+629 NTARGTYEGT

-662 ADKGTT
+662 LNKGTT

-681 EEEAEEENYGVG
+681 TKEVEEENYDVS
-693 GLHVLVV
+693 GLKVLVV

-710 TFMLESVG
+710 TFMLEKAG
-718 IVPTCVTNGKEALD
+718 IAPTCATNGKEGLEKA
-732 KVKEGAYD
+732 KEGTYD

-755 ATRQLRAMGVDTPII
+755 ATRQLRAMGVDIPII

-784 LKAGMNAHLS
+784 LNAGMNAHLS

>member
-1 MAMNKRK
+1 MAMNKRRR
-8 VYLPLFIGFVICL
+8 VYLPLSIGLMICL
-21 LTFFISNAIAM
+21 LTFFISNTIAM

-74 FVDRYHSSSD
+74 FVDRYHSSS

-195 IAKDSTVIATSG
+195 VAKDSTVIATSG
-207 VGDYSPL
+207 KGDYSPL

-219 SYENLDLIVN
+219 SFDNLESIVN
-229 DHDFI
+229 DHGFI
-234 YLRMDGNSWYGI
+234 FLRMDGKSWYGI

-313 MYYCAI
+313 IYYCAI

-387 KTFKHVSHWFDV
+387 KTFKHVVHWFDV

-550 IRIEYNDLIGSPLHL
+550 IKIEYNDLIGSPLHL

-613 SNEFQENVFK
+613 SNEFQENIFK

-629 NTSRGTYEGT
+629 NTARGTYEGT

-662 ADKGTT
+662 AEKGTT

-755 ATRQLRAMGVDTPII
+755 ATRQLRAMGIDTPII

>member
-1 MAMNKRK
+1 MAMNKRRR
-8 VYLPLFIGFVICL
+8 VYLPLFTGFVICL
-21 LTFFISNAIAM
+21 LTLFISNAIAM

-54 EYMDVNKTKSETRLM
+54 EYLDVNKTKSETRLI

-84 DLSWIEDY
+84 LSWSDDY

-98 TGISIVDRDYNVLVQ
+98 TGISIVDRDYKVLVQ
-113 YGKELPEGTFSL
+113 YGKELPEGTISL
-125 NDNIDVIFDYP
+125 NKNIDAIFDYP
-136 AKIFAS
+136 TKIFAS
-142 SCEKDGMAYDVVA
+142 NYEKNGMAYDVVA
-155 LSFEKDRLAIVN
+155 LFFEEDKLAIVN

-172 LNSDDT
+172 LDSDDN

-190 DGILA
+190 DGIMA
-195 IAKDSTVIATSG
+195 VAKDSTVIATSG
-207 VGDYSPL
+207 KGDYSPL
-214 VLKFN
+214 VFKFN
-219 SYENLDLIVN
+219 SYENLDSVIN
-229 DHDFI
+229 DHGFI
-234 YLRMDGNSWYGI
+234 YLRMDGTSWFGI
-246 CNRTSIYDYYVF
+246 CNRTSTYDYYVF

-263 VNLARFSAPFVTG
+263 VNLARFSAPFIVG
-276 LLLLVVYYLATL
+276 LLLLVAYYLATL

-313 MYYCAI
+313 IYYCAI

-387 KTFKHVSHWFDV
+387 KTFKHVVHWFDV

-536 KVRANERNIAITSD
+536 KVRANERDITITSD
-550 IRIEYNDLIGSPLHL
+550 IKIEYNDLIGSPLHL

-579 NRKEGSINITL
+579 NHKDGSINITL
-590 SEELC
+590 SEVLC
-595 PENKVLLKFV
+595 PGNKVLLKFE
-605 CEDTGIGM
+605 CADTGIGM

-629 NTSRGTYEGT
+629 NTARGTYEGT

-662 ADKGTT
+662 VDKGTT

-718 IVPTCVTNGKEALD
+718 IVPTCAINGKEALD

-755 ATRQLRAMGVDTPII
+755 ATRQLRAMGIEIPII

-784 LKAGMNAHLS
+784 LNAGMNAHLS

>member
-1 MAMNKRK
+1 MEMNKRK
-8 VYLPLFIGFVICL
+8 VYLPLSIGLMICL
-21 LTFFISNAIAM
+21 LTFFISNTIAM
-32 SNISKTAND
+32 SNILKSAND

-49 VTSYD
+49 VTSYE
-54 EYMDVNKTKSETRLM
+54 EYLNVNNTKSETRLI

-84 DLSWIEDY
+84 LSWIEDY
-92 LKVQHI
+92 LSVQHI
-98 TGISIVDRDYNVLVQ
+98 TGISIVDREYNVLVQ
-113 YGKELPEGTFSL
+113 YGNKLPDGILSL
-125 NDNIDVIFDYP
+125 NGNIDVIFDYP
-136 AKIFAS
+136 VKVFAS
-142 SCEKDGMAYDVVA
+142 NYEYDSKSYDVVA
-155 LSFEKDRLAIVN
+155 LSFDEDKLAIVN

-172 LNSDDT
+172 LYSDDS

-190 DGILA
+190 DGIVA
-195 IAKDSTVIATSG
+195 IAEGDRVVATSG
-207 VGDYSPL
+207 DGDYSPL
-214 VLKFN
+214 VHKFN
-219 SYENLDLIVN
+219 SFENFDSIVN
-229 DHDFI
+229 DHGFI
-234 YLRMDGNSWYGI
+234 YLRMDGNSWFGI
-246 CNRTSIYDYYVF
+246 CNRTSVYDYYVF
-258 YPSKT
+258 YPSNT
-263 VNLARFSAPFVTG
+263 INLARFTAPFIVG
-276 LLLLVVYYLATL
+276 LLLFVVHSLMTFL
-288 SKHKKEV
+288 KHKDE
-295 LNLEKERKQ
+295 LLTLEKDRKQ

-335 NIAGFYNGISDADK
+335 NIAGFYRGVKNADE
-349 MLCKMLDSFYA
+349 MLNRMLDSFYV
-360 GKRNDEYH
+360 GKRIEEYH

-387 KTFKHVSHWFDV
+387 KTFKHVVHWFDV

-536 KVRANERNIAITSD
+536 KVRANERDITITSD
-550 IRIEYNDLIGSPLHL
+550 IKIEYNDLVGSPLHL

-579 NRKEGSINITL
+579 NHKNGSINIALT
-590 SEELC
+590 EELC
-595 PENKVLLKFV
+595 PGNKVLVKLI
-605 CEDTGIGM
+605 CADTGIGM
-613 SNEFQENVFK
+613 SEDFQENVFK

-629 NTSRGTYEGT
+629 NTARGTYEGT

-662 ADKGTT
+662 LNKGTT

-681 EEEAEEENYGVG
+681 TKEVEEENYDVS
-693 GLHVLVV
+693 GLKVLVV

-710 TFMLESVG
+710 TFMLEKAG
-718 IVPTCVTNGKEALD
+718 IAPTCATNGKEGLEKA
-732 KVKEGAYD
+732 KEGTYD

-755 ATRQLRAMGVDTPII
+755 ATRQLRAMGVDIPII

-784 LKAGMNAHLS
+784 LNAGMNAHLS

>member
-1 MAMNKRK
+1 MAMNKRRR
-8 VYLPLFIGFVICL
+8 VYLPLFTGFVICL

-54 EYMDVNKTKSETRLM
+54 EYLDVNKTKSETRLI

-84 DLSWIEDY
+84 LSWIDDY

-98 TGISIVDRDYNVLVQ
+98 TGISIVDRDYKVLVQ
-113 YGKELPEGTFSL
+113 YGKELPEGTISL
-125 NDNIDVIFDYP
+125 NKNIDAIFDYP
-136 AKIFAS
+136 TKIFAS
-142 SCEKDGMAYDVVA
+142 NYEKNGMAYDVVA
-155 LSFEKDRLAIVN
+155 LFFEEDKLAIVN

-172 LNSDDT
+172 LDSDDN
-178 LSYLFDGFNFNY
+178 LSNLIDGFNFNY

-195 IAKDSTVIATSG
+195 VAKDSTVIATSG

-219 SYENLDLIVN
+219 SYENLDLISN
-229 DHDFI
+229 DHGFI
-234 YLRMDGNSWYGI
+234 YLRMDGTSWFGI
-246 CNRTSIYDYYVF
+246 CNRTSTYDYYVF

-263 VNLARFSAPFVTG
+263 VNLARFAAPFVTG

-313 MYYCAI
+313 IYYCAI

-387 KTFKHVSHWFDV
+387 KTFKHVAHWFDV

-465 GIRGLVKIAQDNE
+465 GIRGLVKIAKDNE
-478 DNKEKIDDCLNKIY
+478 DNKEKINECLNKIY

-536 KVRANERNIAITSD
+536 KVRANESDITITSD

-590 SEELC
+590 SEVLC
-595 PENKVLLKFV
+595 PGNKVLLKFE
-605 CEDTGIGM
+605 CADTGIGM

-662 ADKGTT
+662 VDKGTT
-668 FVVELPFDLGESV
+668 FVVEIPFDLGESV
-681 EEEAEEENYGVG
+681 EEEAKEENYDVG

-718 IVPTCVTNGKEALD
+718 IVPTCVNNGKEALD
-732 KVKEGAYD
+732 KLKEGTYD

-755 ATRQLRAMGVDTPII
+755 ATRQLRAMGIGTPII

>member
-1 MAMNKRK
+1 MEMNKRK
-8 VYLPLFIGFVICL
+8 VYLPLSIGLMICL
-21 LTFFISNAIAM
+21 LTFFISNTIAM

-84 DLSWIEDY
+84 LSWIDDY
-92 LKVQHI
+92 LSVQHI

-207 VGDYSPL
+207 KGDYSPL

-219 SYENLDLIVN
+219 SFDNLESIVN
-229 DHDFI
+229 DHGFI
-234 YLRMDGNSWYGI
+234 FLRMDGKSWYGI

-258 YPSKT
+258 YPSNT
-263 VNLARFSAPFVTG
+263 INLARFTAPFIVG
-276 LLLLVVYYLATL
+276 LLLFVVHSLMTFL
-288 SKHKKEV
+288 KHKDE
-295 LNLEKERKQ
+295 LLTLEKDRKQ

-335 NIAGFYNGISDADK
+335 NIAGFYRGVKNADE
-349 MLCKMLDSFYA
+349 MLNRMLDSFYV
-360 GKRNDEYH
+360 GKRIEEYH

-374 HCEKVL
+374 HCEKFL
-380 KNQPYVT
+380 RNQPFMT
-387 KTFKHVSHWFDV
+387 KTFKHEVHWFDV
-399 TCFPLRNDNGVID
+399 TCFPFRNDHGVID

-425 EKEMDYNKRLVNAL
+425 EKEIEYNKRLVNAL

-450 SFLRRMSHDIRTPIN
+450 SFLRRMSHDVRTPIN

-478 DNKEKIDDCLNKIY
+478 DNKEKLDECLNKIM

-513 GEITLDHNPFKLDK
+513 GEITLEHNPFKLDK

-579 NRKEGSINITL
+579 NHKEGSINITL
-590 SEELC
+590 SEVLC
-595 PENKVLLKFV
+595 PGNKVLLKFE
-605 CEDTGIGM
+605 CADTGIGM

-629 NTSRGTYEGT
+629 NTARGTYEGT

-662 ADKGTT
+662 VDKGTT
-668 FVVELPFDLGESV
+668 FVVEIPFDLGKSALKEV
-681 EEEAEEENYGVG
+681 EEENYDVG

-718 IVPTCVTNGKEALD
+718 IVPTCVNNGKEALD
-732 KVKEGAYD
+732 KVKEDTYD

-755 ATRQLRAMGVDTPII
+755 ATRQLRAMGIDTPII

>member
-1 MAMNKRK
+1 MNKRRR
-8 VYLPLFIGFVICL
+8 VYLPLFTGFVICL
-21 LTFFISNAIAM
+21 LTLFISNAIAM

-54 EYMDVNKTKSETRLM
+54 EYLDVNKTKSETRLI

-84 DLSWIEDY
+84 LSWIDDY

-98 TGISIVDRDYNVLVQ
+98 TGISIVDRDYKVLVQ
-113 YGKELPEGTFSL
+113 YGKELPEGTISL
-125 NDNIDVIFDYP
+125 NKNIDAIFDYP
-136 AKIFAS
+136 TKIFAS
-142 SCEKDGMAYDVVA
+142 NYEKNGMAYDVVA
-155 LSFEKDRLAIVN
+155 LFFEEDKLAIVN

-172 LNSDDT
+172 LDSDDN

-190 DGILA
+190 DGIMA
-195 IAKDSTVIATSG
+195 VAKDSTVIATSG
-207 VGDYSPL
+207 KGDYSPL
-214 VLKFN
+214 VFKFN
-219 SYENLDLIVN
+219 SYENLDSVIN
-229 DHDFI
+229 DHGFI
-234 YLRMDGNSWYGI
+234 YLRMDGTSWFGI
-246 CNRTSIYDYYVF
+246 CNRTSTYDYYVF

-263 VNLARFSAPFVTG
+263 VNLARFSAPFIVG

-313 MYYCAI
+313 IYYCAI

-387 KTFKHVSHWFDV
+387 KTFKHVVHWFDV

-536 KVRANERNIAITSD
+536 KVRANERDITITSD
-550 IRIEYNDLIGSPLHL
+550 IKIEYNDLIGSPLHL

-579 NRKEGSINITL
+579 NHKDGSINITL
-590 SEELC
+590 SEVLC
-595 PENKVLLKFV
+595 PGNKVLLKFE
-605 CEDTGIGM
+605 CADTGIGM

-629 NTSRGTYEGT
+629 NTARGTYEGT

-662 ADKGTT
+662 VDKGTT

-718 IVPTCVTNGKEALD
+718 IVPTCAINGKEALD

-755 ATRQLRAMGVDTPII
+755 ATRQLRAMGIEIPII

-784 LKAGMNAHLS
+784 LNAGMNAHLS

>member
-1 MAMNKRK
+1 MNKRRR

-49 VTSYD
+49 VTSYED
-54 EYMDVNKTKSETRLM
+54 YLSVNKTKSETRLM

-84 DLSWIEDY
+84 FSWIEDY
-92 LKVQHI
+92 LRVQHL

-113 YGKELPEGTFSL
+113 YGKELPDGIFSL
-125 NDNIDVIFDYP
+125 NDNIDAIFDYP
-136 AKIFAS
+136 AKVFAS
-142 SCEKDGMAYDVVA
+142 NYEKDGMAYDVVA
-155 LSFEKDRLAIVN
+155 LYFEEDKLAIVN

-172 LNSDDT
+172 LDSDDN

-195 IAKDSTVIATSG
+195 VAKDSKVIATSG
-207 VGDYSPL
+207 EGDYSPL

-219 SYENLDLIVN
+219 SFENLDLIAD
-229 DHDFI
+229 DHGFI
-234 YLRMDGNSWYGI
+234 FLRMNGNSWYGI
-246 CNRTSIYDYYVF
+246 CNRTSTYDYYVF

-263 VNLARFSAPFVTG
+263 VNLSRFTAPFVTG
-276 LLLLVVYYLATL
+276 LLLFVVYCLATL
-288 SKHKKEV
+288 SKHKEEV

-313 MYYCAI
+313 IYYCAI

-349 MLCKMLDSFYA
+349 MLCKMLDSFYV
-360 GKRNDEYH
+360 GNKTEEYH
-368 EFLDFR
+368 EFIDFR
-374 HCEKVL
+374 HCEKFL

-387 KTFKHVSHWFDV
+387 KTFKHEIHWFDV

-420 KTSEK
+420 KTSER

-465 GIRGLVKIAQDNE
+465 GIMGLVKIAKDNE
-478 DNKEKIDDCLNKIY
+478 DDKEKINECLNKIL

-536 KVRANERNIAITSD
+536 KVRANERNITITSD

-579 NRKEGSINITL
+579 NHKEGSINITL

-595 PENKVLLKFV
+595 PGNKVLLKFV
-605 CEDTGIGM
+605 CADTGIGM
-613 SNEFQENVFK
+613 SKDFQENVFK

-662 ADKGTT
+662 VDKGTT
-668 FVVELPFDLGESV
+668 FVVEIPFDLGESV
-681 EEEAEEENYGVG
+681 LEESEEENYDVS
-693 GLHVLVV
+693 GLNVLVV

-718 IVPTCVTNGKEALD
+718 IVPTCVNNGKEALD
-732 KVKEGAYD
+732 KVKEGTYD

-755 ATRQLRAMGVDTPII
+755 ATRQLRAMGIDTPII

>member
-1 MAMNKRK
+1 MAMNKRRR

-54 EYMDVNKTKSETRLM
+54 EYLDVNKTKSETRLI

-74 FVDRYHSSSD
+74 FVDRYHSSS

-98 TGISIVDRDYNVLVQ
+98 TGISIVDRDYKVLVQ
-113 YGKELPEGTFSL
+113 YGKELPEGTISL
-125 NDNIDVIFDYP
+125 NKNIDAIFDYP
-136 AKIFAS
+136 TKIFAS
-142 SCEKDGMAYDVVA
+142 NYEKNGMAYDVVA
-155 LSFEKDRLAIVN
+155 LFFEEDKLAIVN

-172 LNSDDT
+172 LDSDDN
-178 LSYLFDGFNFNY
+178 LSNLIDGFNFNY

-195 IAKDSTVIATSG
+195 VAKDSKVIATSG

-219 SYENLDLIVN
+219 SYENLDLIAN
-229 DHDFI
+229 DHGFI
-234 YLRMDGNSWYGI
+234 FLRMDGNSWYGI
-246 CNRTSIYDYYVF
+246 CNRTSTYDYYVF

-276 LLLLVVYYLATL
+276 LLLLVVYYLFTL
-288 SKHKKEV
+288 SKHKDE
-295 LNLEKERKQ
+295 LLALEKERRHNE
-304 MSIIESISS
+304 IINSVCR

-319 FIDVNKNTYEF
+319 VVDVKKNTWSFLNTDENTPDRLKSCKSADEALNMVVDDYYAGDFVDEYRSFIDFRNV
-330 VNDKG
+330 DKLVG
-335 NIAGFYNGISDADK
+335 DK
-349 MLCKMLDSFYA
+349 KLVSRK
-360 GKRNDEYH
+360 
-368 EFLDFR
+368 
-374 HCEKVL
+374 
-380 KNQPYVT
+380 
-387 KTFKHVSHWFDV
+387 FKHKNYWFDVSCLPLRNEKGEVENVIYWWFDV
-399 TCFPLRNDNGVID
+399 TAAKNQEI
-412 KVIYLWLD
+412 
-420 KTSEK
+420 E
-425 EKEMDYNKRLVNAL
+425 YNKRLVSVL
-439 DQEKRANATKT
+439 EQEKRANASKT

-465 GIRGLVKIAQDNE
+465 GIRGLVKIAKDNE
-478 DNKEKIDDCLNKIY
+478 DNREKIDECLNKIF
-492 ESSGFLLSLVN
+492 ESSGFLLNLVN

-513 GEITLDHNPFKLDK
+513 GEITLDHNPFKLDE
-527 IINNAIDIT
+527 IINSAIDIT
-536 KVRANERNIAITSD
+536 KVRANERDIAITSD
-550 IRIEYNDLIGSPLHL
+550 IKIEYNDLVGSPLHL

-579 NRKEGSINITL
+579 NHKEGSINITL
-590 SEELC
+590 TEELC
-595 PENKVLLKFV
+595 PGNKVLLKFV
-605 CEDTGIGM
+605 CADTGIGM
-613 SNEFQENVFK
+613 SKDFQEDVFK
-623 PFAQEG
+623 PFSQEG
-629 NTSRGTYEGT
+629 NTARGTYEGT

-662 ADKGTT
+662 LNKGTT
-668 FVVELPFDLGESV
+668 FVVEIPFDLGESDK
-681 EEEAEEENYGVG
+681 EEAEEEKYDVG

-710 TFMLESVG
+710 TFMLEKVG
-718 IVPTCVTNGKEALD
+718 IVPTCATNGKEGLEKA
-732 KVKEGAYD
+732 KEGTYD

-755 ATRQLRAMGVDTPII
+755 ATRQLRAMGICTPII

>member
-1 MAMNKRK
+1 MNKRRR
-8 VYLPLFIGFVICL
+8 VYLPLFTGFVICL
-21 LTFFISNAIAM
+21 LTLFISNAIAM

-54 EYMDVNKTKSETRLM
+54 EYLDVNKTKSETRLI

-84 DLSWIEDY
+84 LSWIDDY

-98 TGISIVDRDYNVLVQ
+98 TGISIVDRDYKVLVQ
-113 YGKELPEGTFSL
+113 YGKELPEGTISL
-125 NDNIDVIFDYP
+125 NKNIDAIFDYP
-136 AKIFAS
+136 TKIFAS
-142 SCEKDGMAYDVVA
+142 NYEKNGMAYDVVA
-155 LSFEKDRLAIVN
+155 LFFEEDKLAIVN

-172 LNSDDT
+172 LDSDDN

-190 DGILA
+190 DGIMA
-195 IAKDSTVIATSG
+195 VAKDSTVIATSG
-207 VGDYSPL
+207 KGDYSPL
-214 VLKFN
+214 VFKFN
-219 SYENLDLIVN
+219 SYENLDSVIN
-229 DHDFI
+229 DHGFI
-234 YLRMDGNSWYGI
+234 YLRMDGTSWFGI
-246 CNRTSIYDYYVF
+246 CNRTSTYDYYVF

-263 VNLARFSAPFVTG
+263 VNLARFSAPFIVG

-313 MYYCAI
+313 IYYCAI

-387 KTFKHVSHWFDV
+387 KTFKHVVHWFDV

-536 KVRANERNIAITSD
+536 KVRANERDITITSD
-550 IRIEYNDLIGSPLHL
+550 IKIEYNDLIGSPLHL

-579 NRKEGSINITL
+579 NHKDGSINITL
-590 SEELC
+590 SEVLC
-595 PENKVLLKFV
+595 PGNKVLLKFE
-605 CEDTGIGM
+605 CADTGIGM

-629 NTSRGTYEGT
+629 NTARGTYEGT

-662 ADKGTT
+662 LNKGTT

-681 EEEAEEENYGVG
+681 TKEAEEENYGVG

-718 IVPTCVTNGKEALD
+718 IVPTCAINGKEALD

-755 ATRQLRAMGVDTPII
+755 ATRQLRAMGIEIPII

-784 LKAGMNAHLS
+784 LNAGMNAHLS